1 MALRSGLFD
10 STEIIESA
18 SGYPRGNRAENAE
31 FFARYFSRFVGNG
44 VYASPSDGFLVKAG
58 DGLNVKI
65 MPGDAFING
74 YFAFCT
80 EEQIISLFSGVEE
93 TVYRIVL
100 RMNRILGCISLEVL
114 DDNIALTRNEN
125 IYELA
130 LADVRVGAS
139 ASYIMQS
146 DIVDLRFDSE
156 LCGMVTALID
166 QLDTSA
172 FAEQLDAVIA
182 DSADAYA
189 SQLDFIA
196 SAEQEFCLWID
207 SLHERIGEDGIVN
220 LAQNKAERDLSNVL
234 DGSILSRHLS
244 DEVLS
249 QMGGVSMIFKGNM
262 YSFAVI

>member
-44 VYASPSDGFLVKAG
+44 VYASPSDGFLVKSG
-58 DGLNVKI
+58 GGLDLKI

-80 EEQIISLFSGVEE
+80 EEQIISLSSGIEE

-100 RMNRILGCISLEVL
+100 RMDRVSGCITLEVL
-114 DDNIALTRNEN
+114 DDNIELTRNEN
-125 IYELA
+125 VYELA

-139 ASYIMQS
+139 SSYIFQS

-172 FAEQLDAVIA
+172 FAQQLDAVIA

-196 SAEQEFCLWID
+196 AAEQEFNLWID
-207 SLHERIGEDGIVN
+207 SLHERFSEDDIVN
-220 LAQNKAERDLSNVL
+220 LEQNKAECDLSNVP
-234 DGSILSRHLS
+234 DGAVLSRHLS

-249 QMGGVSMIFKGNM
+249 KMGGGSGSDV
-262 YSFAVI
+262 YSYAVI